1 MGCKNCIN
9 ESSIGNMYIG
19 NKNDDNKKRDNLII
33 IDPPKKTI
41 FNFQQVNSFCIISQK
56 KKKVIKPKVTN
67 ERILKIPKD
76 VQNYI
81 YKQKEKCVCKIKI
94 NNSVG
99 TGFFCNIPFP
109 NDSNFLPVLITN
121 NHVLGLND
129 ITPDSCINISI
140 DDENYNSKIIV
151 GNNRLTYTD
160 PFYDVTILELKKD
173 DGLKI
178 NGLEVDYEEYEAPLE
193 EFQKLQIYLIHYP
206 KSKRVCKSVGEI
218 KDISENDLTIRHTCS
233 TAGGSS
239 GCPIINLNNLK
250 VIGVHKGSL
259 DNQNFNVGTF
269 IKGPIEKFN
278 EIHKKFTQKLNPGR
292 FSFLKYIEYKDINM
306 NMEESEQKKKHAIK
320 NDICIIFASVDQK
333 IFVCIPCSSEYS
345 IFADVEKKIY
355 KIYPEYKDLET
366 YFLCNGVVIRRFQT
380 IKENKIKDN
389 NSVLICIHE

>member
-206 KSKRVCKSVGEI
+206 RSKRVCKSVGEI

-278 EIHKKFTQKLNPGR
+278 EIHKKVSEVSKPGLFT
-292 FSFLKYIEYKDINM
+292 FLKYIDYKEIHVDNM
-306 NMEESEQKKKHAIK
+306 VEKKKKIE
-320 NDICIIFASVDQK
+320 NDICIRFLSSDQK
-333 IFVCIPCSSEYS
+333 LYVSIPCSLENSLFVD
-345 IFADVEKKIY
+345 IEKKLY
-355 KIYPEYKDLET
+355 KIYPEYKNVNL
-366 YFLCNGVVIRRFQT
+366 YYLGNGIRINRFKT
-380 IKENKIKDN
+380 IKENKLKDN
-389 NSVLICIHE
+389 DMVLINRYEDDE